1 VPKGIPFVT
10 QKAGV
15 KTFGR
20 WLRQYRRELDLT
32 QQALADQVGCAR
44 VTLRRIES
52 QTLKPSKELA
62 ELLLKE
68 LGIQN
73 SELAAWIRFARG
85 LADYPSLNPSPPRTN
100 LPFQLTSFIGR
111 EKEMDEIKD
120 ALFKYRLVT
129 LTGSGGTGKS
139 RLSLQVAADLL
150 DAFPDGLWFIELA
163 PLRDPRLVPQ
173 TIWNAIGLVEQKDI
187 TILQALQ
194 EYLREKK
201 VLFVLDNC
209 EHLIET
215 CAELSNDL
223 LSHTANLKIL
233 ASSREALGV
242 QGEFSWRVP
251 SLALPNMNNIPEVEQ
266 ISQYEAVRLFIE
278 RAQLINP
285 KFEVNKF
292 NAPAI
297 AQICYRLGGI
307 PLAIELAAAKLRTL
321 SVEQIRV
328 RLDDRFNLLINGAR
342 TVLPR
347 HQTLRAM
354 IDWSYNLLSENE
366 KILFRR
372 LAVFIGGWSLEAA
385 ESICAGGEIMKADII
400 DLILGLVQKSL
411 IYTEELP
418 DGIRYRRLETIRQY
432 GQEKLSAIDDVE
444 NIRNRHLR
452 YYVELLE
459 NAESELRSSNQLMW
473 FNRLEMEMDNLRS
486 ALGWARKRDKE
497 AFLRLSSSLW
507 WFFRTLEHKNEGI
520 DWLSKAVADNNDT
533 PTELLSTAT
542 ARLSYLSLYVSET
555 QEHVDE
561 YATAA
566 LELSRQLNDPFS
578 EALALTSLA
587 ELELNRLTIEFGPQ
601 HLRLALEIAQKLQD
615 HWLISTVLL
624 QKGRFDQLK
633 NPIEGMMVFEEGLR
647 EAQLAGDKRLVCLSL
662 LWMLPNLLATCK
674 FTRAKEVA
682 QQYLTVATEIDDK
695 DGIIFSHNALGSI
708 SLYEENYLSSKE
720 HAKTV
725 SQLARSYHHESGLL
739 HSLGTAGLVNL
750 ALNNLPQ
757 VLELAGEMEKLIR
770 SRGRHFK
777 ADVGYHV
784 FLRAWAYI
792 LAGDMEGI
800 RKNAKELVDIYRQEN
815 NILIYIEYLRV
826 FASLGFICGDHYKNV
841 ALTSFVK
848 KLRERVVLS
857 YFDYPFMIRYREEQL
872 AESRTALGE
881 EAFTKAEEGGR
892 VMEAEEAIHY
902 ALEVLNA

>member
-1 VPKGIPFVT
+1 VI
-10 QKAGV
+10 QKTEARP
-15 KTFGR
+15 FGR
-20 WLRQYRRELDLT
+20 WLRQRRRELDLT
-32 QQALADQVGCAR
+32 QQALADQVGCSR
-44 VTLRRIES
+44 ITLRRIES
-52 QTLKPSKELA
+52 ETLKPSKKLA

-73 SELAAWIRFARG
+73 SELATWIRFARG
-85 LADYPSLNPSPPRTN
+85 VADYPSLNPSPPRTN

-111 EKEMDEIKD
+111 ETEMVEIKD
-120 ALFKYRLVT
+120 ALFKYRLFT
-129 LTGSGGTGKS
+129 LTGAGGTGKS

-150 DAFPDGLWFIELA
+150 DAFPDGIWLIELA
-163 PLRDPRLVPQ
+163 PLSDPGLIPQ
-173 TIWNAIGLVEQKDI
+173 TIRNAMGLVEQRDI
-187 TILQALQ
+187 TILEALQ

-201 VLFVLDNC
+201 VLFILDNC

-215 CAELSNDL
+215 CAELSNYL

-242 QGEFSWRVP
+242 QGEFAWRVP
-251 SLALPNMNNIPEVEQ
+251 SLALPNINNIPEVEQ

-285 KFEVNKF
+285 KFELDKF

-297 AQICYRLGGI
+297 AQICFRLDGI

-321 SVEQIRV
+321 RVEQIRI

-347 HQTLRAM
+347 HQTLRAT

-366 KILFRR
+366 KVLFRR
-372 LAVFIGGWSLEAA
+372 LAVFVGGWSLEAA
-385 ESICAGGEIMKADII
+385 ESICAGGEIKKVDITN
-400 DLILGLVQKSL
+400 LILGLVQKSL
-411 IYTEELP
+411 IYTEKLSE
-418 DGIRYRRLETIRQY
+418 GIRYRRLETIRQY
-432 GQEKLSAIDDVE
+432 GQEKLSASDEVE
-444 NIRNRHLR
+444 NIRNQHLR

-459 NAESELRSSNQLMW
+459 NAESELRSSNQVMW
-473 FNRLEMEMDNLRS
+473 LNRLEMEMDNLRS

-497 AFLRLSSSLW
+497 SFLRLSSSLW

-520 DWLSKAVADNNDT
+520 DWLSKAVADNSDT
-533 PTELLSTAT
+533 PTDLLSTAT
-542 ARLSYLSLYVSET
+542 ARLSYLCLYVSET

-566 LELSRQLNDPFS
+566 LELSRRFNDPFS

-587 ELELNRLTIEFGPQ
+587 ELELNRLKIEFGPKR
-601 HLRLALEIAQKLQD
+601 LGLALEIARELQD
-615 HWLISTVLL
+615 HWLISIVLL

-633 NPIEGMMVFEEGLR
+633 NPIEGMLIFEEGLR
-647 EAQLAGDKRLVCLSL
+647 EAQLSGDKRLICLIL
-662 LWMLPNLLATCK
+662 LWMIPNLLATGK

-695 DGIIFSHNALGSI
+695 DGIIFSHSALGNI

-720 HAKTV
+720 HAETV

-739 HSLGTAGLVNL
+739 HGLGTAGLVNL
-750 ALNNLPQ
+750 ALNNLPR
-757 VLELAGEMEKLIR
+757 VLDLAGEMENLIR
-770 SRGRHFK
+770 SKGRHFS
-777 ADVGYHV
+777 ADIGYHV

-792 LAGDMEGI
+792 LAGDREGI

-848 KLRERVVLS
+848 KLREKVVLS

-872 AESRTALGE
+872 AKSRTALGE
-881 EAFTKAEEGGR
+881 EAFNKASEEGQA
-892 VMEAEEAIHY
+892 METEEAIHC
-902 ALEVLNA
+902 ALDVLNRYPPNL